1 MPGRRVTTSS
11 VPSDVSV
18 EAARTAAARSELDLL
33 HCLQYA
39 PEGVL
44 IVDMQAR
51 VVAFNHTAEALWNR
65 PRAQVLGRPLGELAD
80 ADVRDDFLAHCLHDG
95 GSGSYELLLRDYD
108 GAARWLAVSAARA
121 PQHYSQLQVLFV
133 RDISA
138 ERARDARMRLLSLA
152 LDSSDAAIVVCD
164 PELNI
169 LYVNAGFSQV
179 FGYAES
185 EVLGHLPS
193 NVLAG
198 PGTDMQTVQ
207 HTRERVRAG
216 FGHQADILAYRKD
229 GTALW
234 ATLVATPIAS
244 EDGSQ
249 QHYILSF
256 TDITQSK
263 MHEVLHKNVLDAL
276 VREQPLI
283 EVATLICKE
292 VERIAPELMAAIV
305 SVDGSGC
312 LQPLAAPSM
321 PARFGETM
329 NNMRAGPR
337 AGALATSI
345 WRGKQVLVLDP
356 HTDPLFADYMGL
368 VQHVQLGTCV
378 ATPIKSS
385 SGRVLGS
392 FALCYRQVREPL
404 AWHLRLIELCV
415 HLCALALE
423 REQTRARVHQLAF
436 YDSLTGLPNRV
447 MFSARAEQALAA
459 AEHQGA
465 PVAILFVD
473 LDRFKRI
480 NETQGHAAGD
490 GLLRDI
496 ARRIGDTLGLTDLV
510 GRQAGDE
517 FVLMLPNCSVEQ
529 AAGVAERLLLAL
541 AEPLVVGQVTL
552 HPSASI
558 GVAMFPD
565 DGRDI
570 ETLLRHADLAMFR
583 AKHEG
588 GDSVRYFSSDMN
600 RMAQE
605 RVAMETALRDALHRN
620 KLQLH
625 YQPQLDSQAPHALY
639 GVEALLRW
647 EHPNLGA
654 ISPARFVPMA
664 EECGLIDELGQWVLR
679 EACRQMADWRLRGIA
694 VPRVAVNLSA
704 NNFADPE
711 LPMRVEALLAASGL
725 QPADL
730 ALEMTESVMLSNTN
744 AVLANLRQLQASGV
758 LLSLDDFGTGYS
770 SLSHLHQLPVNE
782 LKLDMSFVS
791 DLEHCQTSRALTT
804 SVLRIGETLGMHTVA
819 EGVETEAQRAFL
831 ARLGCRV
838 LQGFLFAPALPAA
851 ALEHWLQ
858 GRASAPQA

>member
-1 MPGRRVTTSS
+1 M
-11 VPSDVSV
+11 PSDISV

-33 HCLQYA
+33 LCLQYA

-44 IVDMQAR
+44 IVDPQAR

-216 FGHQADILAYRKD
+216 FGHQTDILAYRKD
-229 GTALW
+229 GTPLW

-312 LQPLAAPSM
+312 LQPL
-321 PARFGETM
+321 G
-329 NNMRAGPR
+329 
-337 AGALATSI
+337 
-345 WRGKQVLVLDP
+345 
-356 HTDPLFADYMGL
+356 
-368 VQHVQLGTCV
+368 
-378 ATPIKSS
+378 
-385 SGRVLGS
+385 
-392 FALCYRQVREPL
+392 
-404 AWHLRLIELCV
+404 
-415 HLCALALE
+415 
-423 REQTRARVHQLAF
+423 
-436 YDSLTGLPNRV
+436 
-447 MFSARAEQALAA
+447 
-459 AEHQGA
+459 
-465 PVAILFVD
+465 
-473 LDRFKRI
+473 
-480 NETQGHAAGD
+480 
-490 GLLRDI
+490 
-496 ARRIGDTLGLTDLV
+496 
-510 GRQAGDE
+510 
-517 FVLMLPNCSVEQ
+517 
-529 AAGVAERLLLAL
+529 
-541 AEPLVVGQVTL
+541 
-552 HPSASI
+552 
-558 GVAMFPD
+558 
-565 DGRDI
+565 
-570 ETLLRHADLAMFR
+570 
-583 AKHEG
+583 
-588 GDSVRYFSSDMN
+588 
-600 RMAQE
+600 
-605 RVAMETALRDALHRN
+605 
-620 KLQLH
+620 
-625 YQPQLDSQAPHALY
+625 
-639 GVEALLRW
+639 
-647 EHPNLGA
+647 
-654 ISPARFVPMA
+654 
-664 EECGLIDELGQWVLR
+664 
-679 EACRQMADWRLRGIA
+679 
-694 VPRVAVNLSA
+694 
-704 NNFADPE
+704 
-711 LPMRVEALLAASGL
+711 
-725 QPADL
+725 
-730 ALEMTESVMLSNTN
+730 
-744 AVLANLRQLQASGV
+744 
-758 LLSLDDFGTGYS
+758 
-770 SLSHLHQLPVNE
+770 
-782 LKLDMSFVS
+782 
-791 DLEHCQTSRALTT
+791 
-804 SVLRIGETLGMHTVA
+804 
-819 EGVETEAQRAFL
+819 
-831 ARLGCRV
+831 
-838 LQGFLFAPALPAA
+838 
-851 ALEHWLQ
+851 
-858 GRASAPQA
+858 